1 MITLTINGKE
11 RTLEA
16 PTPLVDYLDSLE
28 VNIRFIAVGHNGIVI
43 RREEFDDVT
52 LAEGDEVEN
61 CARGRRRLE
70 CLQLS

>member
-11 RTLEA
+11 RTLEG

-28 VNIRFIAVGHNGIVI
+28 VNIRSIAVAHNGMVI

-52 LAEGDEVEN
+52 LAEGDEVEIVR
-61 CARGRRRLE
+61 AVGGG
-70 CLQLS
+70 

>member
-11 RTLEA
+11 RNLEA

-28 VNIRFIAVGHNGIVI
+28 VNTRFIAVAHNGMVI

-52 LAEGDEVEN
+52 LAEGDEVEIVR
-61 CARGRRRLE
+61 AVGGG
-70 CLQLS
+70 

>member
-28 VNIRFIAVGHNGIVI
+28 VNIHSIAVAHNGMVI

-52 LAEGDEVEN
+52 LAEGDEVEIVR
-61 CARGRRRLE
+61 AVGGG
-70 CLQLS
+70 

>member
-28 VNIRFIAVGHNGIVI
+28 VNIRFIAVAHNGLVI

-52 LAEGDEVEN
+52 LAEGDEVEIVR
-61 CARGRRRLE
+61 AVGGG
-70 CLQLS
+70 

>member
-1 MITLTINGKE
+1 MIILTINGKE

-28 VNIRFIAVGHNGIVI
+28 VNIRSIAVAHNGTVI

-52 LAEGDEVEN
+52 LAEGDEVEIVR
-61 CARGRRRLE
+61 AVGGG
-70 CLQLS
+70 

>member
-28 VNIRFIAVGHNGIVI
+28 VNILLH
-43 RREEFDDVT
+43 
-52 LAEGDEVEN
+52 
-61 CARGRRRLE
+61 RRRP
-70 CLQLS
+70 

>member
-11 RTLEA
+11 RTLES

-28 VNIRFIAVGHNGIVI
+28 VNIRSIAVAHNGTVI

-52 LAEGDEVEN
+52 LAEGDEVEIVR
-61 CARGRRRLE
+61 AVGGG
-70 CLQLS
+70 